1 MFCDNFKKYRKLSGM
16 TQEEIAK
23 FLMVTPQA
31 VSKWETGNGAP
42 DISLLVPIA
51 ELFGVSTDDLLGRTD
66 VVSETILNEIYYSK
80 ESHKEKYNEYVKL
93 LKTNPNN
100 EQILLKLL
108 SISAELLGRE
118 KDNLSDDE
126 KNDLINSAE
135 NYAKSLQKM
144 NRCDLLA
151 KSQGILADVYIAGK
165 DFRQAKELIDQM
177 PDCRYT
183 KNRMQGNLSLIEKQ
197 YEQSRNFYQKSVYET
212 IMFLL
217 WDIERIAQSFSGDLK
232 DDFKNSRAKM
242 NEVYKIEYDIIHSIG
257 SCGSPLL
264 QHHLCNCSI
273 RLAQKAVWEGEYEK
287 AFNYL
292 DELMSAART
301 MRNASMDKDISIS
314 PILPKEKTS
323 NNAITKESILF
334 RLSWNAF
341 NPIRKDLRFKDY
353 VQEVEGWE

>member
-1 MFCDNFKKYRKLSGM
+1 M
-16 TQEEIAK
+16 A
-23 FLMVTPQA
+23 P
-31 VSKWETGNGAP
+31 P

-66 VVSETILNEIYYSK
+66 IVSETILNEIYYSK
-80 ESHKEKYNEYVKL
+80 ESHKDKYNEYVKL

-135 NYAKSLQKM
+135 SYAKSLQKL
-144 NRCDLLA
+144 NRCDVLA

-217 WDIERIAQSFSGDLK
+217 WDIERIAQSFSGDLR

-242 NEVYKIEYDIIHSIG
+242 NAVYKIEYDLIHSIG
-257 SCGSPLL
+257 NGGSPLL

-273 RLAQKAVWEGEYEK
+273 RLAQKAVWEGDNES
-287 AFNYL
+287 AFDYL
-292 DELMSAART
+292 DEFMSAARVLH
-301 MRNASMDKDISIS
+301 NKLSDDVVIS
-314 PILPKEKTS
+314 PILPKQDFLTKT
-323 NNAITKESILF
+323 ITKNSILF

-341 NPIRKDLRFKDY
+341 NPIREDARFIDY
-353 VQEVEGWE
+353 VREVEGWD

>member
-66 VVSETILNEIYYSK
+66 MVSETILNQIYYSK
-80 ESHKEKYNEYVKL
+80 ESHKDKYNEYVKL

-126 KNDLINSAE
+126 KNNLINSAE
-135 NYAKSLQKM
+135 SYAKSLQKM

-151 KSQGILADVYIAGK
+151 KSQGILSDIYIAGK
-165 DFRQAKELIDQM
+165 DFRHAKELIVQL

-183 KNRMQGNLSLIEKQ
+183 KNRMSGNLSLIEKQ
-197 YEQSRNFYQKSVYET
+197 YEQSRKFFQESVYET
-212 IMFLL
+212 IVFLL
-217 WDIERIAQSFSGDLK
+217 WDIERIAQSFSADLK

-273 RLAQKAVWEGEYEK
+273 RLAQKSVWDGEYEK

-292 DELMSAART
+292 DEFMSAARVLH
-301 MRNASMDKDISIS
+301 NNKSSDDVVIS
-314 PILPKEKTS
+314 PILPKQDFLTKT
-323 NNAITKESILF
+323 ITKNSI
-334 RLSWNAF
+334 W
-341 NPIRKDLRFKDY
+341 
-353 VQEVEGWE
+353 

>member
-66 VVSETILNEIYYSK
+66 MVSETILNEIYYSK
-80 ESHKEKYNEYVKL
+80 ESHKDKYNEYVKL

-135 NYAKSLQKM
+135 SYAKSLQKL

-151 KSQGILADVYIAGK
+151 KSQGILADVYIADK

-183 KNRMQGNLSLIEKQ
+183 KNRMQGNLSLMEKQ

-217 WDIERIAQSFSGDLK
+217 WDIERIAQSFSGDLRE
-232 DDFKNSRAKM
+232 DFKNSRAKM
-242 NEVYKIEYDIIHSIG
+242 NAVYKIEYDIIHSIG

-273 RLAQKAVWEGEYEK
+273 RLAQKSVWDGEYEK
-287 AFNYL
+287 AFSYL
-292 DELMSAART
+292 DEFMSAARVLH
-301 MRNASMDKDISIS
+301 NNKSSDDVVIS
-314 PILPKEKTS
+314 PILPKQDFLTKT
-323 NNAITKESILF
+323 ITKNSILF

-341 NPIRKDLRFKDY
+341 NPIREDARFIDY
-353 VQEVEGWE
+353 VREVEGWD